1 MYEEINPVTKLINMS
16 TSALNIGT
24 PLITNIIPKI
34 IFKIRQIAPIAIAKL
49 KGVIDSSWVN
59 LSSVVSLTSIPL
71 SLDAKIL

>member
-16 TSALNIGT
+16 TSALNTGT

-71 SLDAKIL
+71 SLDAKIF

>member
-1 MYEEINPVTKLINMS
+1 MYEEINPVTKLINMLVN
-16 TSALNIGT
+16 ALNIGT
-24 PLITNIIPKI
+24 PLSTIMIPTT
-34 IFKIRQIAPIAIAKL
+34 IFKIRQIAPMAIAKL